1 VKNILKRNMRVL
13 LNFWPPLL
21 GAGIRVTRLDSDWR
35 AVDVEMKLRRWNRN
49 YVGTHYGGS
58 LYSMT
63 DPFYMVMFIQNLG
76 RGYVVWD
83 KSASIRF
90 RRPGRGTVRAEFR
103 LSEEQIEEVRRLL
116 DKEEKIEREFGVDVK
131 DAEGQVVAEVK
142 KLLHFRRGTET
153 SPAEQS
159 STWFSGH

>member
-1 VKNILKRNMRVL
+1 
-13 LNFWPPLL
+13 
-21 GAGIRVTRLDSDWR
+21 VTRLDEDWR

-63 DPFYMVMFIQNLG
+63 DPFYMVMLIENLG
-76 RGYVVWD
+76 SGYVVWD

-103 LSEEQIEEVRRLL
+103 LSAEQIEEIRQALAKD
-116 DKEEKIEREFGVDVK
+116 DKVEREFGVEVK
-131 DAEGQVVAEVK
+131 DTEGQVVAEVK
-142 KLLHFRRGTET
+142 KLLHFQRRGEV
-153 SPAEQS
+153 
-159 STWFSGH
+159 GR